1 MFASPVAPQGSPA
14 SVGLIRAGD
23 FFGDVGMRS
32 AVRKSPVGLTELAW
46 KIVEEETAATG
57 CTSGS
62 EYVEWLILSQRF
74 PAAEAAS
81 LLSLRR
87 RRGGRGG
94 VHVVPDD
101 VELPPEE

>member
-1 MFASPVAPQGSPA
+1 MPSP
-14 SVGLIRAGD
+14 
-23 FFGDVGMRS
+23 
-32 AVRKSPVGLTELAW
+32 VRKSPVGLTELAW
-46 KIVEEETAATG
+46 KIIEEETAATG
-57 CTSGS
+57 ASSAS
-62 EYVEWLILSQRF
+62 EYVEWLVLCQRF

-101 VELPPEE
+101 VDLPPEG

>member
-1 MFASPVAPQGSPA
+1 MQSP
-14 SVGLIRAGD
+14 
-23 FFGDVGMRS
+23 
-32 AVRKSPVGLTELAW
+32 VRKSPVGLTDLAW
-46 KIVEEETAATG
+46 AIVGEETAATG
-57 CTSGS
+57 CSSAS
-62 EYVEWLILSQRF
+62 EYLEWLVLCQRF

-101 VELPPEE
+101 VELPPEG